1 MASSICVT
9 SLRAFRS
16 ASCSDMP
23 YILTENFDSKGM
35 AQGNDQ
41 IRIFLLFQ
49 LSYQFLVPFGGKLA
63 SVVFRDGFHGFALQ
77 SVKQNNGGYVFT
89 KWF

>member
-1 MASSICVT
+1 
-9 SLRAFRS
+9 
-16 ASCSDMP
+16 MP